1 MKARYSCHLALF
13 ALLLLLNATQ
23 TVFANE
29 TSWQEVAP
37 GAHLR
42 LITAN
47 KQSNEGYVHAAV
59 QLRMEQGLKTYWRIP
74 GETGIPMVADW
85 SGSHNIE
92 SATIMWPMPT
102 RSMDYDVMDY
112 VYEGDLIFPLQ
123 VTLSNDEQMGTLNA
137 RLNLGICSDICVPVL
152 WKGSLQIDLE
162 KPSTGHAFR
171 IQAAYAKV
179 PIEDDRADAP
189 FEKMGYNVALDQ
201 FITLPAADPL
211 TNKTLILDLPKSLL
225 LFDLP
230 HSDPESGLLTVES
243 LADFD
248 LSTLVGQQIRLTYD
262 SAVGPFTKLVKI
274 ETLSRVDLLSENK

>member
-29 TSWQEVAP
+29 TPWQEVAP
-37 GAHLR
+37 GAELR
-42 LITAN
+42 LISAN
-47 KQSNEGYVHAAV
+47 KMSGDGYVHAAI
-59 QLRMEQGLKTYWRIP
+59 QLRMEPGLKTYWRIP
-74 GETGIPMVADW
+74 GETGIPMIANW
-85 SGSHNIE
+85 EGSTNVKT
-92 SATIMWPMPT
+92 AKMLWPMPT
-102 RSMDYDVMDY
+102 RSLAYEVMDY
-112 VYEGDLIFPLQ
+112 IYEGDLTIPLQ
-123 VTLSNDEQMGTLNA
+123 VLLATDDRNAILNA

-152 WKGSLQIDLE
+152 WKGALQIDLE

-189 FEKMGYNVALDQ
+189 FEKMGYDVALDQ

-211 TNKTLILDLPKSLL
+211 TNETLILDLPKSLL

-274 ETLSRVDLLSENK
+274 EALSRVDLLSENK